1 MLFHDVR
8 YALRLF
14 SKSPAFVAMAV
25 FALAFGIGANSVVF
39 SFLNAFVLRPL
50 PSVKDANRVV
60 MIESLRRGNSLNT
73 TYADF
78 TDWQQQSR
86 AFSRMAAIDS
96 FSPIVTGRG
105 EPERVAG
112 ARVSAEFFDLFSAR
126 PLHGRLLLPEDYAPA
141 ALPVIVIV
149 HRYWQRSFGGR
160 NETLGSTAIIDGAP
174 HKIVGILPAGFRYSW
189 EDDDFFAPLSP
200 NATVTSRSNRTL
212 DVMARLKPGASLP
225 AAQTEL
231 NTIAR
236 RLEMQYPATNAG
248 IRVNARSLI
257 SMLGDGPD
265 QGIYMLMGVVGF
277 VLLIACANVANLQLA
292 RATGREGE
300 MAVRTAL
307 GAGRAAL
314 MRLVLTESTAV
325 ALAGGVVGAAM
336 SWAGGR
342 MLIASLPTSV
352 QPINPDFFDMH
363 VFVFTAA
370 VALITGIV
378 AGIAP
383 ALRISRIDIH
393 STLKEAGRSGGGSS
407 SGGLRST
414 LVVAEVSL
422 AIVLLL
428 AAGLLIRSFNAL
440 QQVDPGFRV
449 RGVLTAQILLTQSRY
464 PKPDS
469 RAALFRDLVAKI
481 AALPGVRS
489 ADASSS
495 LPMVGGNVSSFV
507 IERRA
512 APTSGSQNFALW
524 RTATSGYFQTLGIP
538 IRRGRAFSEQDTAA
552 SERVAVINERMA
564 GMYFANEDPIG
575 KRIKWSKDTASAAPW
590 MTIVGVCGE
599 VRSYQLGAQ
608 PSPEMFAPF
617 AQQPQPFATLAIRTW
632 AADPTPIAAAVRAVL
647 REVDRDQPITNVR
660 SMQSIVNESLTEAK
674 YMSGLTALFAC
685 IAMLLAVMGI
695 YGVISYSVARRT
707 HELGIRM
714 VLGAGARDVI
724 RLVLRQAMIVV
735 GIGLAI
741 GIAGAMAVSRFL
753 RSWLYG
759 VSERDP
765 LTFIAVPVA
774 LAVVALLASY
784 VPARRA
790 TRVDPVAALR
800 CE

>member
-8 YALRLF
+8 YALRMF

-25 FALAFGIGANSVVF
+25 LALAFGIGANSVVF

-50 PSVKDANRVV
+50 PSVEDANRVV
-60 MIESLRRGNSLNT
+60 MIESRRRGNSLNT
-73 TYADF
+73 SYADF
-78 TDWQQQSR
+78 IDWRQQSR

-112 ARVSAEFFDLFSAR
+112 ARVSAEFFDLFTAR
-126 PLHGRLLLPEDYAPA
+126 PLLGRLLLPEDYATA
-141 ALPVIVIV
+141 APPVIVIV
-149 HRYWQRSFGGR
+149 NRYWQRSFGGR
-160 NETLGSTAIIDGAP
+160 ADALGSTAIIDGMAY
-174 HKIVGILPAGFRYSW
+174 KIVGILPAGFRYSW
-189 EDDDFFAPLSP
+189 EDDDFFAPLLP
-200 NATVTSRSNRTL
+200 DAAAASRASRTL

-225 AAQTEL
+225 VAKTEL
-231 NTIAR
+231 NTIAQ

-248 IRVNARSLI
+248 VRVNARSLL

-325 ALAGGVVGAAM
+325 ALLGGVVGAAM

-342 MLIASLPTSV
+342 LLIASLPVSV

-363 VFVFTAA
+363 VFLFTAA

-407 SGGLRST
+407 SGGLRNA
-414 LVVAEVSL
+414 LVAAEVSL

-440 QQVDPGFRV
+440 QRVDPGFRV
-449 RGVLTAQILLTQSRY
+449 QGVLTAQILLPQSRY
-464 PKPDS
+464 PKPAS
-469 RAALFRDLVAKI
+469 RAALFRDLAAKI
-481 AALPGVRS
+481 SAIPGVRS
-489 ADASSS
+489 ADVSSS

-507 IERRA
+507 IEGRA
-512 APTSGSQNFALW
+512 APASGSQNFALW
-524 RTATSGYFQTLGIP
+524 RAATSGYFQTLGIP
-538 IRRGRAFSEQDTAA
+538 IRRGRAFSEQDTAT
-552 SERVAVINERMA
+552 SERVTIINERMA
-564 GMYFANEDPIG
+564 HMYFANEDPIG
-575 KRIKWSKDTASAAPW
+575 KRIKWSRDPASAAPW

-608 PSPEMFAPF
+608 PSPEMFAVF

-632 AADPTPIAAAVRAVL
+632 AADPTPIAAAVRAAL
-647 REVDRDQPITNVR
+647 RDVDRDQPITNVR

-674 YMSGLTALFAC
+674 YVSGLTALFAC

-714 VLGAGARDVI
+714 VLGAGARDVV
-724 RLVLRQAMIVV
+724 RLVLRQAMIVG

-759 VSERDP
+759 VGERDP
-765 LTFIAVPVA
+765 LTFIAVPMA
-774 LAVVALLASY
+774 LAAVALLASY
-784 VPARRA
+784 IPARRA
-790 TRVDPVAALR
+790 TRVDPVVALR
-800 CE
+800 CD